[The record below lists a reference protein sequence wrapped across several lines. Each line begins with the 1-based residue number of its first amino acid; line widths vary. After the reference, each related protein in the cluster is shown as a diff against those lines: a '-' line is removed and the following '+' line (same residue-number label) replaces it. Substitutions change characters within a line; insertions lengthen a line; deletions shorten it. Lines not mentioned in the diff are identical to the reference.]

1 MVQLQD
7 ALWRDLPAL
16 KDPVL
21 HTLDRINVDR
31 HLLDQEVRQQMR
43 VGAARLL
50 AGRWVVV
57 AVLISRAGASSS
69 RQGGSSP
76 PWNPGATHTAVPR
89 HDAWPC
95 RALVSCRAVRTC
107 AVYFCAV
114 RCRIAPYCTVPVMRL
129 LALPHRIVLYHTMPY
144 RSTP

>member
-50 AGRWVVV
+50 AGRWVVA
-57 AVLISRAGASSS
+57 AVLIFEGRRSFLNTKRCEAA
-69 RQGGSSP
+69 QEP
-76 PWNPGATHTAVPR
+76 K
-89 HDAWPC
+89 C
-95 RALVSCRAVRTC
+95 YLCI
-107 AVYFCAV
+107 
-114 RCRIAPYCTVPVMRL
+114 RCRS
-129 LALPHRIVLYHTMPY
+129 
-144 RSTP
+144 ST